1 MLFSSYTFLFQ
12 FLPATVLAF
21 AAARLH
27 SPRAGI
33 MVLAGASLFF
43 YGAWRPAY
51 LLLLLASIAVNFTCG
66 LRMEDPLRRRRI
78 GIFGVALNLAVLC
91 YFKYTDFI
99 FDSLNTLT
107 GAPLPFVSIIL
118 PLGISFFTFQQ
129 IAYLVDVMRGAK
141 VERDIVSYT
150 LFVSFFPHLIAGPLV
165 HHAEMIPQFKRGHT
179 NRSALLAARAVAIF
193 AAGLFK
199 KVVIADNLAQ
209 FVSPVFA
216 HVDAGGGVTT
226 PWAWLAT
233 LAYCLQ
239 IYFDFSGYSDMAIGL
254 ALLFGIRLPVNFR
267 SPYQAISIIEFWRRW
282 HITLSRFLRDYLYI
296 PLGGNRFGEQR
307 RYINLLVT
315 MLLGGLWHGAGW
327 NFFLWGG
334 LHGVYLCINHLWR
347 AWRGN
352 DALASATG
360 LDPKELAAKGLVKG
374 WARILVRRLATGLA
388 TGVSWAITFSAVVI
402 AWVFFRARTAA
413 GAWQMLG
420 GLFGFEAGSSAYAP
434 SGILRVMDL
443 PILVGQERLLLIGGS
458 AVALALLI
466 ALGVP
471 NVPQLF
477 GYREFRRAPER
488 SFLLRWRPNGAWALV
503 SAFALAISLFGM
515 WQRLEFLYFQ
525 F

>member
-21 AAARLH
+21 AAARRH

-43 YGAWRPAY
+43 YGAWRPVY
-51 LLLLLASIAVNFTCG
+51 LLLLIASIAVNFGLG
-66 LRMEDPLRRRRI
+66 LRMEDPLRRRAI
-78 GIFGVALNLAVLC
+78 GTFGVALNLAVLC
-91 YFKYTDFI
+91 YFKYTNFI
-99 FDSLNTLT
+99 FDSINTLT
-107 GAPLPFVSIIL
+107 GAPLPFFNIVL

-165 HHAEMIPQFKRGHT
+165 HHAEMIPQFKRGRT
-179 NRSALLAARAVAIF
+179 GRSSVLAARGMAIF

-216 HVDAGGGVTT
+216 HLDAGGGVTT
-226 PWAWLAT
+226 PWAWLST
-233 LAYCLQ
+233 LAYTLQ
-239 IYFDFSGYSDMAIGL
+239 IYYDFSGYSDMAIGL

-267 SPYQAISIIEFWRRW
+267 SPYQATSIIEFWRRW

-296 PLGGNRFGEQR
+296 PLGGNRLGEQR

-327 NFFLWGG
+327 NYLIWGG
-334 LHGVYLCINHLWR
+334 LHGIYLSINHLWR
-347 AWRGN
+347 GWRDG
-352 DALASATG
+352 DKRAPVAT
-360 LDPKELAAKGLVKG
+360 LVVKGLC
-374 WARILVRRLATGLA
+374 
-388 TGVSWAITFSAVVI
+388 WAITFFAVVI
-402 AWVFFRARTAA
+402 AWVFFRARTLA

-420 GLFGFEAGSSAYAP
+420 GLFGFEAGSSAYA
-434 SGILRVMDL
+434 STGILRLMDL
-443 PILVGQERLLLIGGS
+443 PVLVGEERLLLIGAG
-458 AVALALLI
+458 AVAAALAI
-466 ALGVP
+466 ALCLP

-477 GYREFRRAPER
+477 GYREYRHAPEKAGR
-488 SFLLRWRPNGAWALV
+488 LRWRPNGAWALL
-503 SAFALAISLFGM
+503 SAVALAISLFGM

>member
-12 FLPATVLAF
+12 FLPATALAF
-21 AAARLH
+21 AAARRH

-43 YGAWRPAY
+43 YGAWQPVY
-51 LLLLLASIAVNFTCG
+51 LLLLIVSIAVNFALG
-66 LRMEDPLRRRRI
+66 LRMEDPLRRRAI
-78 GIFGVALNLAVLC
+78 GTFGVALNLAVLC
-91 YFKYTDFI
+91 YFKYTNFV

-107 GAPLPFVSIIL
+107 GAPLPFVNIVL

-141 VERDIVSYT
+141 VERDIVSFT

-165 HHAEMIPQFKRGHT
+165 HHAEMIPQFKRGRT
-179 NRSALLAARAVAIF
+179 GRSAVLAARGLAIF

-216 HVDAGGGVTT
+216 HLDAGGGVTT

-233 LAYCLQ
+233 LAYSLQ
-239 IYFDFSGYSDMAIGL
+239 IYFDFSGYSDMAVGL

-267 SPYQAISIIEFWRRW
+267 SPYRAISIIEFWRRW

-296 PLGGNRFGEQR
+296 PLGGNRLGEQR
-307 RYINLLVT
+307 RYLNLLVT

-327 NFFLWGG
+327 NFLVWGG

-347 AWRGN
+347 AWRGGKA
-352 DALASATG
+352 DASPTG
-360 LDPKELAAKGLVKG
+360 PAAKGVC
-374 WARILVRRLATGLA
+374 
-388 TGVSWAITFSAVVI
+388 WAITFFAVVLG
-402 AWVFFRARTAA
+402 WVFFRARTAD

-420 GLFGFEAGSSAYAP
+420 GLFGFGAGSSAYVP
-434 SGILRVMDL
+434 SGILRLMDL
-443 PILVGQERLLLIGGS
+443 PVLVGEERLLLIGGG
-458 AVALALLI
+458 AVALGLAI
-466 ALGVP
+466 ALALP

-477 GYREFRRAPER
+477 GYREYRHAPEKAG
-488 SFLLRWRPNGAWALV
+488 LLRWRPNGVWALV
-503 SAFALAISLFGM
+503 TALALAISLFGM

>member
-1 MLFSSYTFLFQ
+1 VS
-12 FLPATVLAF
+12 
-21 AAARLH
+21 
-27 SPRAGI
+27 
-33 MVLAGASLFF
+33 
-43 YGAWRPAY
+43 YGAWRPIY
-51 LLLLLASIAVNFTCG
+51 LLLLLASIAVNFSLG
-66 LRMEDPLRRRRI
+66 LRMEDPLRRRAI
-78 GIFGVALNLAVLC
+78 GTFGVVLNLALLC
-91 YFKYTDFI
+91 YFKYTNFI
-99 FDSLNTLT
+99 FDSVNTLT
-107 GAPLPFVSIIL
+107 GAPLPFFNIVL

-165 HHAEMIPQFKRGHT
+165 HHAEMIPQFKRGRT
-179 NRSALLAARAVAIF
+179 SRSSVLAARGLAIF

-216 HVDAGGGVTT
+216 HLDAGGSVTT
-226 PWAWLAT
+226 SWAWLAT
-233 LAYCLQ
+233 SAYTLQ

-267 SPYQAISIIEFWRRW
+267 SPYRAGSIIEFWRRW

-296 PLGGNRFGEQR
+296 PLGGNRLGEQR
-307 RYINLLVT
+307 RYINLMVT

-327 NFFLWGG
+327 NFLVWGG
-334 LHGVYLCINHLWR
+334 LHGVYLGINHLWR
-347 AWRGN
+347 EWRSDKPAAAAG
-352 DALASATG
+352 
-360 LDPKELAAKGLVKG
+360 LAARGL
-374 WARILVRRLATGLA
+374 
-388 TGVSWAITFSAVVI
+388 SWIITFLAVVI
-402 AWVFFRARTAA
+402 AWVFFRARTMA

-420 GLFGFEAGSSAYAP
+420 GLFGFEAGSSAYAS
-434 SGILRVMDL
+434 SGILRLMDL
-443 PILVGQERLLLIGGS
+443 PVLVGEQRLLLIGGG

-466 ALGVP
+466 ALCLP

-477 GYREFRRAPER
+477 GYREYRRAPEKMAW
-488 SFLLRWRPNGAWALV
+488 LRWRPNAAWALV
-503 SAFALAISLFGM
+503 SATAFAISLFGM

>member
-12 FLPATVLAF
+12 FLPATALAF

-33 MVLAGASLFF
+33 MVLAAASLVF
-43 YGAWRPAY
+43 YGAWRPIY
-51 LLLLLASIAVNFTCG
+51 LLLLLALIAVNFSLG
-66 LRMEDPLRRRRI
+66 LRMEDPLRRRAI
-78 GIFGVALNLAVLC
+78 GTFGVVLNLALLC
-91 YFKYTDFI
+91 YFKYTNFI
-99 FDSLNTLT
+99 FDSVNTLT
-107 GAPLPFVSIIL
+107 GAPLPFFNIVL

-165 HHAEMIPQFKRGHT
+165 HHAEMIPQFKRGRT
-179 NRSALLAARAVAIF
+179 SRSSVLAARGLAIF

-216 HVDAGGGVTT
+216 HLDAGGSVTT
-226 PWAWLAT
+226 SWAWLAT
-233 LAYCLQ
+233 SAYTLQ

-267 SPYQAISIIEFWRRW
+267 SPYRAGSIIEFWRRW

-296 PLGGNRFGEQR
+296 PLGGNRLGEQR
-307 RYINLLVT
+307 RYINLMVT

-327 NFFLWGG
+327 NFLVWGG
-334 LHGVYLCINHLWR
+334 LHGVYLGINHLWR
-347 AWRGN
+347 EWRGGN
-352 DALASATG
+352 AHVPAAG
-360 LDPKELAAKGLVKG
+360 WAAKGFC
-374 WARILVRRLATGLA
+374 
-388 TGVSWAITFSAVVI
+388 WAITFFAVVV
-402 AWVFFRARTAA
+402 AWVFFRARTMA

-420 GLFGFEAGSSAYAP
+420 GLFGFEAGSSAYASP
-434 SGILRVMDL
+434 GTLPRMDL
-443 PILVGQERLLLIGGS
+443 PVLVGEERLLLIGGC
-458 AVALALLI
+458 AVALAMAI
-466 ALGVP
+466 ALALP

-477 GYREFRRAPER
+477 GYREYRRAPEPAA
-488 SFLLRWRPNGAWALV
+488 LLRWRPNAAWGLLSAL
-503 SAFALAISLFGM
+503 ALAISLFGM
-515 WQRLEFLYFQ
+515 LQRLEFLYFQ

>member
-12 FLPATVLAF
+12 FLPATALAF
-21 AAARLH
+21 AAARRH

-43 YGAWRPAY
+43 YGAWRPIY
-51 LLLLLASIAVNFTCG
+51 LLLLVASVAVNFTLG
-66 LRMEDPLRRRRI
+66 LRMEDPLRRRVI
-78 GIFGVALNLAVLC
+78 GTSGVALNLAVLC
-91 YFKYTDFI
+91 YFKYTNFI

-107 GAPLPFVSIIL
+107 GAPLPFFNIIL

-129 IAYLVDVMRGAK
+129 IAYLVDVMRGAR

-165 HHAEMIPQFKRGHT
+165 HHAEMIPQFKRGRT
-179 NRSALLAARAVAIF
+179 GRSAVLAARGLAIF

-199 KVVIADNLAQ
+199 KEVIADNREQ

-216 HVDAGGGVTT
+216 HLDAGGGVTT

-233 LAYCLQ
+233 LAYTLQ
-239 IYFDFSGYSDMAIGL
+239 IYFDFSCYSDMAVGL
-254 ALLFGIRLPVNFR
+254 ALWFGIRLPVNFR
-267 SPYQAISIIEFWRRW
+267 SPYQALSIVEFWRCW

-296 PLGGNRFGEQR
+296 PLGGNRLGEQR

-327 NFFLWGG
+327 NFLIWGG
-334 LHGVYLCINHLWR
+334 LHGVYLGINHLWR
-347 AWRGN
+347 EWRGA
-352 DALASATG
+352 DARALRAG
-360 LDPKELAAKGLVKG
+360 RAAKALC
-374 WARILVRRLATGLA
+374 WAL
-388 TGVSWAITFSAVVI
+388 TFFAVVV
-402 AWVFFRARTAA
+402 AWVFFRARTMA

-420 GLFGFEAGSSAYAP
+420 SLFGFEAGSSAYA
-434 SGILRVMDL
+434 SAGILQLMDL
-443 PILVGQERLLLIGGS
+443 PVLVGEERLLLIGGCM
-458 AVALALLI
+458 VVLALAI
-466 ALGVP
+466 ALFLP

-477 GYREFRRAPER
+477 GYREYRRAPDKPG
-488 SFLLRWRPNGAWALV
+488 LLRWRPNAAWALG
-503 SAFALAISLFGM
+503 SALALGISLFGM

>member
-21 AAARLH
+21 AAARRH

-43 YGAWRPAY
+43 YGAWRPVY
-51 LLLLLASIAVNFTCG
+51 LLLLIASIAINFGLG
-66 LRMEDPLRRRRI
+66 LRMEDPQQRRAI
-78 GIFGVALNLAVLC
+78 GTFGVALNLAVLC
-91 YFKYTDFI
+91 YFKYTGFI
-99 FDSLNTLT
+99 FDSINTLT
-107 GAPLPFVSIIL
+107 GAPLPFFNIVL

-129 IAYLVDVMRGAK
+129 IAYLVDVMRGAR

-165 HHAEMIPQFKRGHT
+165 HHAEMIPQFKRGRT
-179 NRSALLAARAVAIF
+179 GRSSVLAARGLAIF

-209 FVSPVFA
+209 FVSPVFT
-216 HVDAGGGVTT
+216 HLDAGGAVTT

-233 LAYCLQ
+233 LAYTLQ

-267 SPYQAISIIEFWRRW
+267 SPYQATSIIEFWRRW

-296 PLGGNRFGEQR
+296 PLGGNRLGEQR
-307 RYINLLVT
+307 RYINLMLT

-327 NFFLWGG
+327 NFLVWGG

-347 AWRGN
+347 GWHGEGRAP
-352 DALASATG
+352 ATG
-360 LDPKELAAKGLVKG
+360 PAAKGLG
-374 WARILVRRLATGLA
+374 WAV
-388 TGVSWAITFSAVVI
+388 TFFAVII
-402 AWVFFRARTAA
+402 AWVFFRARTMA

-420 GLFGFEAGSSAYAP
+420 GLVGFEAGSSAYTSA
-434 SGILRVMDL
+434 GILRVMDL
-443 PILVGQERLLLIGGS
+443 PVLVGEERLLLIGGG
-458 AVALALLI
+458 AVALAM
-466 ALGVP
+466 ALALCLP
-471 NVPQLF
+471 NVPRLF
-477 GYREFRRAPER
+477 GYREYRHAPEKA
-488 SFLLRWRPNGAWALV
+488 SLLRWRPNAAWALV
-503 SAFALAISLFGM
+503 TAGALAISLFGM

>member
-1 MLFSSYTFLFQ
+1 MLFSSYSFLFQ

-43 YGAWRPAY
+43 YGAWRPIY
-51 LLLLLASIAVNFTCG
+51 LLLLIASIAVNFSLG
-66 LRMEDPLRRRRI
+66 LQMQDPLRRRGI
-78 GIFGVALNLAVLC
+78 GTFGVALNLAVLC
-91 YFKYTDFI
+91 YFKYTGFI
-99 FDSLNTLT
+99 FDSINSLT
-107 GAPLPFVSIIL
+107 GAPLPFFNIIL

-129 IAYLVDVMRGAK
+129 IAYLVDVMRGAR

-165 HHAEMIPQFKRGHT
+165 HHAEMIPQFKRGRT
-179 NRSALLAARAVAIF
+179 GRSSVLAARGLAIF

-209 FVSPVFA
+209 FVSPVFT
-216 HVDAGGGVTT
+216 HLDAGGGVTT

-233 LAYCLQ
+233 SAYTLQ

-267 SPYQAISIIEFWRRW
+267 SPYRASSIIEFWRRW

-327 NFFLWGG
+327 NFLVWGG
-334 LHGVYLCINHLWR
+334 LHGIYLSINHLWR
-347 AWRGN
+347 GWRGG
-352 DALASATG
+352 DAPAAAAGG
-360 LDPKELAAKGLVKG
+360 LAKG
-374 WARILVRRLATGLA
+374 I
-388 TGVSWAITFSAVVI
+388 SWAITFFAVVI
-402 AWVFFRARTAA
+402 AWVFFRARTMA

-420 GLFGFEAGSSAYAP
+420 GLFGFEAGSSAYASP
-434 SGILRVMDL
+434 GILRLMDL
-443 PILVGQERLLLIGGS
+443 PVLVGEERLLLIGAGV
-458 AVALALLI
+458 VALALAA
-466 ALGVP
+466 ALCLP

-477 GYREFRRAPER
+477 GYREYRRAPEQA
-488 SFLLRWRPNGAWALV
+488 SFTRWRPNGAWALLT
-503 SAFALAISLFGM
+503 ALALAISLFGM

>member
-21 AAARLH
+21 AAARRH

-33 MVLAGASLFF
+33 LVLAGASLFF
-43 YGAWRPAY
+43 YGAWRPVY
-51 LLLLLASIAVNFTCG
+51 LVLLLASVAVNFGLG
-66 LRMEDPLRRRRI
+66 LRMEDPLRRRAT
-78 GIFGVALNLAVLC
+78 GTFGVALNLAVLC
-91 YFKYTDFI
+91 YFKYTNFI
-99 FDSLNTLT
+99 LDSLNALT
-107 GAPLPFVSIIL
+107 GAPLPFVNIIL

-165 HHAEMIPQFKRGHT
+165 HHAEMIPQFKRGRT
-179 NRSALLAARAVAIF
+179 GRSSVLAARGLAIF

-216 HVDAGGGVTT
+216 HLDARGGVTT

-233 LAYCLQ
+233 LAYTLQ

-267 SPYQAISIIEFWRRW
+267 SPYKAASIIEFWRRW

-296 PLGGNRFGEQR
+296 PLGGNRLGEQR
-307 RYINLLVT
+307 RYLNLMVT

-327 NFFLWGG
+327 NFLIWGG
-334 LHGVYLCINHLWR
+334 LHGLYLCINHLWQ
-347 AWRGN
+347 AWHGGK
-352 DALASATG
+352 AAVS
-360 LDPKELAAKGLVKG
+360 AKGLLPKG
-374 WARILVRRLATGLA
+374 IAKRF
-388 TGVSWAITFSAVVI
+388 SWAITFFAVVI
-402 AWVFFRARTAA
+402 AWVFFRARTFA
-413 GAWQMLG
+413 GAWQMLA
-420 GLFGFEAGSSAYAP
+420 GLFGFEAGNSAYASP
-434 SGILRVMDL
+434 GILRLMDL
-443 PILVGQERLLLIGGS
+443 PLLVGEPLLLLIGGG
-458 AVALALLI
+458 AVVLALAI
-466 ALGVP
+466 ALGLP

-477 GYREFRRAPER
+477 GYREYRRAPEPA
-488 SFLLRWRPNGAWALV
+488 SLLRWRPNGA
-503 SAFALAISLFGM
+503 G
-515 WQRLEFLYFQ
+515 
-525 F
+525 

>member
-21 AAARLH
+21 AAARRH

-33 MVLAGASLFF
+33 MVLVGASLFF
-43 YGAWRPAY
+43 YGAWRPVY
-51 LLLLLASIAVNFTCG
+51 LLLFAASVAVNFALG
-66 LRMEDPLRRRRI
+66 LRMEDPLRRRGI
-78 GIFGVALNLAVLC
+78 GTFGVALNLAVLC
-91 YFKYTDFI
+91 YFKYTNFI

-107 GAPLPFVSIIL
+107 GAPLPFVNIIL

-165 HHAEMIPQFKRGHT
+165 HHAEMIPQFKRGRT
-179 NRSALLAARAVAIF
+179 GRSAVLAARGLAIF

-216 HVDAGGGVTT
+216 HLDAGGGVTT

-233 LAYCLQ
+233 LAYTLQ

-267 SPYQAISIIEFWRRW
+267 SPYQATSIIEFWRRW

-296 PLGGNRFGEQR
+296 PLGGNRLGEQR
-307 RYINLLVT
+307 RYVNLLVT

-327 NFFLWGG
+327 NFLVWGG
-334 LHGVYLCINHLWR
+334 LHGIYLSINHLWR
-347 AWRGN
+347 GWRG
-352 DALASATG
+352 SK
-360 LDPKELAAKGLVKG
+360 PEVSIKGLMLKG
-374 WARILVRRLATGLA
+374 AG
-388 TGVSWAITFSAVVI
+388 WAITFFAVVV
-402 AWVFFRARTAA
+402 AWVFFRAKTAA
-413 GAWQMLG
+413 GAWQMLQ
-420 GLFGFEAGSSAYAP
+420 GLFGIEAGSSAYASP
-434 SGILRVMDL
+434 GILRLMDL
-443 PILVGQERLLLIGGS
+443 PMLVGEERLLLIGGG
-458 AVALALLI
+458 AVALALAI
-466 ALGVP
+466 ALCLP

-477 GYREFRRAPER
+477 RYREYRRAPER
-488 SFLLRWRPNGAWALV
+488 AAWVRWRPNAAWALL
-503 SAFALAISLFGM
+503 SALALAISLFGM

>member
-21 AAARLH
+21 AAARRH

-33 MVLAGASLFF
+33 MVLVGASLFF
-43 YGAWRPAY
+43 YGAWRPVY
-51 LLLLLASIAVNFTCG
+51 LLLFAASVAVNFALG
-66 LRMEDPLRRRRI
+66 LRMEDPLRRRGI
-78 GIFGVALNLAVLC
+78 GTFGVTLNLAGLC
-91 YFKYTDFI
+91 YFKYTNFI

-107 GAPLPFVSIIL
+107 GAPLPFVNVIL

-129 IAYLVDVMRGAK
+129 IAYLVDVMRGAR

-165 HHAEMIPQFKRGHT
+165 HHAEMIPQFKRGRT
-179 NRSALLAARAVAIF
+179 GRSAVLAARGLAIF

-216 HVDAGGGVTT
+216 HLDAGGGVTT

-233 LAYCLQ
+233 LAYTLQ

-267 SPYQAISIIEFWRRW
+267 SPYQATSIIEFWRRW

-296 PLGGNRFGEQR
+296 PLGGNRLGEQR
-307 RYINLLVT
+307 RYVNLLVT

-327 NFFLWGG
+327 NFLVWGG
-334 LHGVYLCINHLWR
+334 LHGIYLSINHLWR
-347 AWRGN
+347 GWRG
-352 DALASATG
+352 SKPEVSITG
-360 LDPKELAAKGLVKG
+360 LVVKG
-374 WARILVRRLATGLA
+374 ACWAV
-388 TGVSWAITFSAVVI
+388 TFFAVVV
-402 AWVFFRARTAA
+402 AWVFFRAKTAA
-413 GAWQMLG
+413 GAWQMLQ
-420 GLFGFEAGSSAYAP
+420 GLFGAEAGSSAYASP
-434 SGILRVMDL
+434 GILRLMDL
-443 PILVGQERLLLIGGS
+443 PMLVGEQRLLLIGGG
-458 AVALALLI
+458 AVALALAM
-466 ALGVP
+466 ALCLP

-477 GYREFRRAPER
+477 RYREYRRAPER
-488 SFLLRWRPNGAWALV
+488 AAWAGWQPNAAWALL
-503 SAFALAISLFGM
+503 SALALAISLFGM

>member
-21 AAARLH
+21 AAARRH

-33 MVLAGASLFF
+33 MVLVVASLFF
-43 YGAWRPAY
+43 YGVWRPVY
-51 LLLLLASIAVNFTCG
+51 LLLFAASVAVNFALG
-66 LRMEDPLRRRRI
+66 LRMEDPLRRRGI
-78 GIFGVALNLAVLC
+78 GTFGVALNLAGLC
-91 YFKYTDFI
+91 YFKYTNFI

-107 GAPLPFVSIIL
+107 GAPLPFVNIIL

-129 IAYLVDVMRGAK
+129 IAYLVDVMRGAR

-165 HHAEMIPQFKRGHT
+165 HHAEMIPQFKRGRT
-179 NRSALLAARAVAIF
+179 GRSAVLAARGLAIF

-216 HVDAGGGVTT
+216 HLDAGGGVTT

-233 LAYCLQ
+233 LAYTLQ

-267 SPYQAISIIEFWRRW
+267 SPYQATSIIEFWRRW

-307 RYINLLVT
+307 RYVNLLIT

-327 NFFLWGG
+327 NFLVWGG
-334 LHGVYLCINHLWR
+334 LHGLYLCINHLWR
-347 AWRGN
+347 GWRGSKPEVSI
-352 DALASATG
+352 AG
-360 LDPKELAAKGLVKG
+360 LMVKG
-374 WARILVRRLATGLA
+374 GC
-388 TGVSWAITFSAVVI
+388 WAITFFAVVV
-402 AWVFFRARTAA
+402 AWVFFRAKTAA
-413 GAWQMLG
+413 GAWQMLQ
-420 GLFGFEAGSSAYAP
+420 GLFGVEAGSSAYASP
-434 SGILRVMDL
+434 GILRLMDL
-443 PILVGQERLLLIGGS
+443 PMLVGEGRLLLIGGG
-458 AVALALLI
+458 AVALALAM
-466 ALGVP
+466 ALGLP
-471 NVPQLF
+471 NVPRLF
-477 GYREFRRAPER
+477 RYREYRRAPER
-488 SFLLRWRPNGAWALV
+488 AAWLRWRPNAAWALL
-503 SAFALAISLFGM
+503 SALALAISLFGM

>member
-12 FLPATVLAF
+12 FLPATALAF
-21 AAARLH
+21 AAARRH

-43 YGAWRPAY
+43 YGAWRPVY
-51 LLLLLASIAVNFTCG
+51 LLLLIASVAVNFGLG
-66 LRMEDPLRRRRI
+66 LRMEDPLRRRAI
-78 GIFGVALNLAVLC
+78 GTFGVALNLAVLC
-91 YFKYTDFI
+91 YFKYTNFI

-107 GAPLPFVSIIL
+107 GAPLPFFNIIL

-129 IAYLVDVMRGAK
+129 IAYLVDVMRGAR

-165 HHAEMIPQFKRGHT
+165 HHAEMIPQFKRGRT
-179 NRSALLAARAVAIF
+179 GRSSVLAARGLAIF

-216 HVDAGGGVTT
+216 HLDAGGGVTT

-233 LAYCLQ
+233 LAYTLQ
-239 IYFDFSGYSDMAIGL
+239 IYFDFSGYSDMAVGL

-267 SPYQAISIIEFWRRW
+267 SPYRAISIIEFWRRW

-296 PLGGNRFGEQR
+296 PLGGNRLGEQR
-307 RYINLLVT
+307 RYLNLLVT

-327 NFFLWGG
+327 NFLVWGG
-334 LHGVYLCINHLWR
+334 LHGIYLSINHLWR
-347 AWRGN
+347 AWRGGE
-352 DALASATG
+352 ARAPATG
-360 LDPKELAAKGLVKG
+360 VAAKGLAAKGLAAKG
-374 WARILVRRLATGLA
+374 L
-388 TGVSWAITFSAVVI
+388 SWAITFFAVVI

-420 GLFGFEAGSSAYAP
+420 GLFGVEAGSSAYASP
-434 SGILRVMDL
+434 GILRLMDL
-443 PILVGQERLLLIGGS
+443 PILVGEARLLLIGGC
-458 AVALALLI
+458 AVALALAI
-466 ALGVP
+466 ALCLP

-477 GYREFRRAPER
+477 GYREYRHAPEPA
-488 SFLLRWRPNGAWALV
+488 SLLRWRPNPAWALV
-503 SAFALAISLFGM
+503 SALALAISLFGM